1 MHPNDSKEPFER
13 WYVTTGT
20 RYTCVVCETEST
32 SAKVFSSRWYFKSKH
47 GIMLMFVFC
56 KSIYVQ
62 CETTGSNLATFESKI
77 KIGPNLTIS
86 PNLLKMPKFDQKWKS
101 KFLKGLFSVVV
112 IARSSL
118 TTSTTPLLPNDFHF
132 NQCHHPALF
141 GGQKVFVNATQLV
154 GAIWYICS
162 LSKFVTQNFQ
172 SFCGFINYK
181 EAH

>member
-1 MHPNDSKEPFER
+1 MTARNHVAFER

-20 RYTCVVCETEST
+20 RYTCVICETEST

-62 CETTGSNLATFESKI
+62 CTMWNYRIQFSNIWIRNKNF
-77 KIGPNLTIS
+77 TIFQ
-86 PNLLKMPKFDQKWKS
+86 NLLKMPKFDQKWKS

-141 GGQKVFVNATQLV
+141 GGHKVFVNATQLV

>member
-1 MHPNDSKEPFER
+1 MTARNLLKGDMWRQVQDIHMLSVKLKVRQLKYFPVGGISKVNMGSC
-13 WYVTTGT
+13 WCLCSVSQYM
-20 RYTCVVCETEST
+20 YN
-32 SAKVFSSRWYFKSKH
+32 
-47 GIMLMFVFC
+47 
-56 KSIYVQ
+56 VQ

-141 GGQKVFVNATQLV
+141 GGHKVFVNATQLV
-154 GAIWYICS
+154 GAIWYKCS
-162 LSKFVTQNFQ
+162 WSKFVTESFQ
-172 SFCGFINYK
+172 RFCGFINDK